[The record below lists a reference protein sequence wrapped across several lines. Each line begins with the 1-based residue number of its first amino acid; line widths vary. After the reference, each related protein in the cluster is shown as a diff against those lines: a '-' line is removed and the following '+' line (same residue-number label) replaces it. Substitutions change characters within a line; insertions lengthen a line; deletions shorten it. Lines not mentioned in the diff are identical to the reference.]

1 MNNTELVQKVENLC
15 DAFEN
20 LPHEVHSNLTNYSHC
35 SNTTHVLSVA
45 ATIANIRLYYYIKR
59 FHENK
64 HGFEELN
71 FLLTNPQSSW
81 EKLNSEEKVALI
93 KKNTYII
100 THVLVF
106 VST

>member
-1 MNNTELVQKVENLC
+1 MNTTELVQKVEDLC

-20 LPHEVHSNLTNYSHC
+20 LPHEVHSKLSNYSPC

-45 ATIANIRLYYYIKR
+45 ATIANIRLYYYVKR
-59 FHENK
+59 LHENK

-81 EKLNSEEKVALI
+81 EKLTTEEKVALI
-93 KKNTYII
+93 KKNIHII
-100 THVLVF
+100 NHVLVF